1 MSASTASQAFCPI
14 CKEEIEDS
22 SDNWVAIQWKGA
34 KGINE
39 ASVKRKDDLVV
50 EAGTKVHKSCRQQYI
65 NDKNIKSHVAKK
77 SSGSVPA
84 KRTTR
89 QSSGGFDSEKDCIFC
104 GCKIEL
110 DKGHFSWVL
119 TDKFV
124 ETILE
129 VCESRSDDWG
139 LTVKGR
145 IEYYLRDLH
154 AADGLY
160 HHSCCGNFRSF
171 KSVPLEFQN
180 APDAKRRK
188 SGRPKDEDKY
198 EAFQKMCAYLELNNE
213 EQLTVTSL
221 SLIMKGYLCNPDSE
235 PYDNYTL
242 KKRLKNTLRTQFI
255 FLKEKAWTILLR

>member
-1 MSASTASQAFCPI
+1 M
-14 CKEEIEDS
+14 E
-22 SDNWVAIQWKGA
+22 GA
-34 KGINE
+34 KGIND
-39 ASVKRKDDLVV
+39 ASVKRKDNLVV

-77 SSGSVPA
+77 SGGSVSA

-89 QSSGGFDSEKDCIFC
+89 CSSGGFDSEKDCIFC
-104 GCKIEL
+104 GCTIEL
-110 DKGHFSWVL
+110 DKGHFSWVR

-145 IEYYLRDLH
+145 IEYYLHFLH

-160 HHSCCGNFRSF
+160 HHSCSENFRSS

-180 APDAKRRK
+180 SPDA
-188 SGRPKDEDKY
+188 
-198 EAFQKMCAYLELNNE
+198 
-213 EQLTVTSL
+213 
-221 SLIMKGYLCNPDSE
+221 
-235 PYDNYTL
+235 
-242 KKRLKNTLRTQFI
+242 
-255 FLKEKAWTILLR
+255 

>member
-50 EAGTKVHKSCRQQYI
+50 EADTKVHKSCRQEYI

-77 SSGSVPA
+77 SSGFVPA

-104 GCKIEL
+104 GCTIEL
-110 DKGHFSWVL
+110 DKGHFSWVR

-145 IEYYLRDLH
+145 IEYYLRDLRKEVTL
-154 AADGLY
+154 GL
-160 HHSCCGNFRSF
+160 G
-171 KSVPLEFQN
+171 
-180 APDAKRRK
+180 
-188 SGRPKDEDKY
+188 
-198 EAFQKMCAYLELNNE
+198 
-213 EQLTVTSL
+213 
-221 SLIMKGYLCNPDSE
+221 LIS
-235 PYDNYTL
+235 
-242 KKRLKNTLRTQFI
+242 
-255 FLKEKAWTILLR
+255 

>member
-1 MSASTASQAFCPI
+1 MSASIASQAFCPI

-34 KGINE
+34 KGIND
-39 ASVKRKDDLVV
+39 ASVKRKDNLVV

-89 QSSGGFDSEKDCIFC
+89 CSSGGFDSEKDFIFC
-104 GCKIEL
+104 ECTIEL
-110 DKGHFSWVL
+110 DKGHFSWVR

-145 IEYYLRDLH
+145 IEYYLHDLH
-154 AADGLY
+154 AANGLY
-160 HHSCCGNFRSF
+160 HHSCSGNFRSF

-180 APDAKRRK
+180 SPDAKRRK
-188 SGRPKDEDKY
+188 SGRPKDEDKF
-198 EAFQKMCAYLELNNE
+198 EAFQKMCAYLERNSE

-221 SLIMKGYLCNPDSE
+221 SLIMKGYLCNPDLE
-235 PYDNYTL
+235 PYDNYNL
-242 KKRLKNTLRTQFI
+242 KKRLKKRF
-255 FLKEKAWTILLR
+255 KV